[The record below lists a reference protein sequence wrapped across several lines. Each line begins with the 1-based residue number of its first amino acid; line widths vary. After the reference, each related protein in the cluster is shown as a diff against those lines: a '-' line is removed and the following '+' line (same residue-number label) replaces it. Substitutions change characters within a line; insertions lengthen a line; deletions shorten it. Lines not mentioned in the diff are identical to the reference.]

1 MKASCKSLKLS
12 ILLGVVFTILTIIF
26 SIVDLNYQYEIID
39 ILLNISI
46 GLFGSTIVAL
56 LLNIPAYNVAKR
68 QLLEKFWNESRR
80 LISAFSKI
88 DYLLNEYNEENVI
101 NYINALKNKKWT
113 EVYNQINPKNKID
126 CNDMQYKELLMDEFI
141 LNNPDLESKLSK
153 SGLRKYADEQI
164 DKYIEKLRK
173 KAKKIYRQYIILS
186 NESTMELNFML
197 GDMEFFL
204 GKKPYEKIYK
214 KLYQPLLEKL
224 DKIKEEVYH
233 FELYLE
239 NQGNEIVVLEKLFAL
254 QQELFALKTEENDK
268 MKTYI
273 VTGKFNDNM
282 LMNLEEFRANM
293 YNVKPE
299 YQKTHP
305 ILCKTNKKED
315 N

>member
-1 MKASCKSLKLS
+1 MKASCKALKLS
-12 ILLGVVFTILTIIF
+12 ILLGVIFTILTIIL
-26 SIVDLNYQYEIID
+26 STLSLNYQYEIID
-39 ILLNISI
+39 ILLNVSI

-68 QLLEKFWNESRR
+68 QLLEKFWNESRK
-80 LISAFSKI
+80 LIFAFSKV
-88 DYLLNEYNEENVI
+88 DYLLNEYNKDNVI
-101 NYINALKNKKWT
+101 NYINALNNKKWT

-126 CNDMQYKELLMDEFI
+126 CKDIQYKELLVDEYI
-141 LNNPDLESKLSK
+141 LNNRDMESKLSK
-153 SGLRKYADEQI
+153 SGLKKYANEQI
-164 DKYIEKLRK
+164 DKYVEKLREK
-173 KAKKIYRQYIILS
+173 TKKICKQYIILS
-186 NESTMELNFML
+186 NENTTELNFLL

-214 KLYQPLLEKL
+214 KLYQPLFEKL

-239 NQGNEIVVLEKLFAL
+239 NQGNEVVVLEKLFTL
-254 QQELFALKTEENDK
+254 QQELFSLKIEENDK

-273 VTGKFNDNM
+273 VTGKFNDDM
-282 LMNLEEFRANM
+282 LMNLEEFRADM
-293 YNVKPE
+293 YNVKSE